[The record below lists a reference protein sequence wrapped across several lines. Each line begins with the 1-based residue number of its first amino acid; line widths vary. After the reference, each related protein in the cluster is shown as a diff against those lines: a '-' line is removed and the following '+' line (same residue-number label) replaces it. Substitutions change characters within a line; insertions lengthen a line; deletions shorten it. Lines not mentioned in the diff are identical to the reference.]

1 MNDPDDLHDTVI
13 GDDWRWG
20 IVSLGLAATVIMV
33 ALWVQRRRAGDMKF
47 GESLAMIGGALVCA
61 SVAIASL
68 GVILDWDSLWRLPFL
83 AIALAYV
90 VVGRGIQL
98 WQTRRRKE
106 K

>member
-20 IVSLGLAATVIMV
+20 IVILGAAATVIMI

-47 GESLAMIGGALVCA
+47 GESLSMIGGALVCA
-61 SVAIASL
+61 SVALASL
-68 GVILDWDSLWRLPFL
+68 GVILDWDSVWRLPFV
-83 AIALAYV
+83 AVALAYV

-98 WQTRRRKE
+98 WQTRQE